1 MKKLFVL
8 ALAAMF
14 AFAAC
19 EKEPQDDPN
28 KDKTPE
34 VKTCAENLVLYMPL
48 EAADNAVKVGEGF
61 TFASK
66 NGAADFGTGYIGKG
80 YVNTAANNSEAFFKF
95 NLAASNA
102 LNKLTDVTIT
112 LWAKNIE
119 DFQKGA
125 FFSVNGKHFETQ
137 DWPSLVVMFDNK
149 GTVQDEEGNDTGVK
163 NQQINGRMMFK
174 NAEGGET
181 NMWLDTWD
189 PAFAKYNAWFQVA
202 FTYEA
207 ASGAWALYVDG
218 VKIKDAEYGD
228 KMAWGGC
235 VPADANAFYLGGW
248 ASWIETYQGAADW
261 MSFFSGSIDEL
272 RIYNKALT
280 EAEIQALRKEEVAIA
295 LM

>member
-14 AFAAC
+14 ALVSC
-19 EKEPQDDPN
+19 EKDPQDDPN

-34 VKTCAENLVLYMPL
+34 VKTCAENLVLHMPF
-48 EAADNAVKVGEGF
+48 EAADKAVKVGEGLSF
-61 TFASK
+61 DKKA
-66 NGAADFGTGYIGKG
+66 GAADFGAGYIGNG
-80 YVNTAANNSEAFFKF
+80 YVNTAGNNNEAYMKF
-95 NLAASNA
+95 NLAANNA
-102 LNKLTDVTIT
+102 ISKLEDMTFTV
-112 LWAKNIE
+112 WVKNNE
-119 DFQKGA
+119 EFQKGGL
-125 FFSVNGKHFETQ
+125 FSVNGKLFPTQ

-149 GTVQDEEGNDTGVK
+149 GTDEETGAK
-163 NQQINGRMMFK
+163 KQQINGRIMFK
-174 NAEGGET
+174 LADGNES

-189 PAFAKYNAWFQVA
+189 SAFAKYNAWFQFA
-202 FTYEA
+202 YTYT
-207 ASGAWALYVDG
+207 ASTGAWALYVDG
-218 VKIKDAEYGD
+218 VKVKDAEYGD
-228 KMAWGGC
+228 KMPWGKC
-235 VPADANAFYLGGW
+235 VPTDANAFYVGGW